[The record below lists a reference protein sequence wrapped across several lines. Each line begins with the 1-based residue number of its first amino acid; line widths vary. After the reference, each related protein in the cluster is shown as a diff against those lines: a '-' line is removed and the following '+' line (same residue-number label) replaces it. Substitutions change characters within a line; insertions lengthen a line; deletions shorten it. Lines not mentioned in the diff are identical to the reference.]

1 MLYRIPLSYN
11 PIDVDALTK
20 VLKSYEGVHHNQIIT
35 DFENELATLTG
46 MPHVVATNSG
56 TAAIHLALLALGIGP
71 GDVVIAPTFTYV
83 ATINP
88 ILYVG
93 ATPVLV
99 DCERETWNMDPAL
112 LEQAIDAQKKKGTL
126 PKAIIIVHTY
136 GMPAQMQEILEI
148 AYREGIDIIEDAA
161 ESLGATYHN
170 RLTGTFG
177 RIGVYSFNNNKAI
190 TTYGGGAL
198 ITKEPQLAE
207 KARFYAS
214 QAREDRPYY
223 EHRSIG
229 FNYLMSSL
237 NAAMGLSQLPLL
249 SNKNSARQAVF
260 SRYRE
265 ALKDKCSF
273 QVDTE
278 IRISNRWL
286 SAFVFEDSKDKDL
299 IANNLKNNS
308 IETRPL
314 WKPMHLQLLFQS
326 SLSFLNGNS
335 EEYFN
340 RGLCLPSN
348 NGIDEQ
354 TEVIRLIEMYW
365 TQGYKI
371 MNK

>member
-1 MLYRIPLSYN
+1 MPYRIPLSYN

-20 VLKSYEGVHHNQIIT
+20 VLRSYEGVQHNQIIT
-35 DFENELATLTG
+35 DFENELATLTAS
-46 MPHVVATNSG
+46 HVVATNSG
-56 TAAIHLALLALGIGP
+56 TAAIHLALLSLGIGP

-126 PKAIIIVHTY
+126 PKVIIIVHTY
-136 GMPAQMQEILEI
+136 GMPAQMPEILKI
-148 AYREGIDIIEDAA
+148 ADREGIDLIEDAA
-161 ESLGATYHN
+161 ESLGATYQT

-223 EHRSIG
+223 EHCSIG

-260 SRYRE
+260 SRYRD

-273 QVDTE
+273 QPDSQIST
-278 IRISNRWL
+278 SNRWL
-286 SAFVFEDSKDKDL
+286 SAFLFKDSKYKDL

-314 WKPMHLQLLFQS
+314 WKPMHRQPVFEK
-326 SLSFLNGNS
+326 FERFTADRAEG
-335 EEYFN
+335 YFKS
-340 RGLCLPSN
+340 GLCLPSAFQGN
-348 NGIDEQ
+348 EQ
-354 TEVIRLIEMYW
+354 AEVLELL
-365 TQGYKI
+365 KI
-371 MNK
+371 

>member
-1 MLYRIPLSYN
+1 MKYRIPLSYN

-20 VLKSYEGVHHNQIIT
+20 VLRSHEGVNHNQIIT
-35 DFENELATLTG
+35 DFENELGALTSSQ
-46 MPHVVATNSG
+46 VVAVNSG
-56 TAAIHLALLALGIGP
+56 TAAIHLALLSLGIGP

-136 GMPAQMQEILEI
+136 GMPAQMSEIMKI
-148 AYREGIDIIEDAA
+148 ADREGIDIIEDAA
-161 ESLGATYHN
+161 ESLGATYQT

-198 ITKEPQLAE
+198 ITKEPRLAE

-223 EHRSIG
+223 EHSTIG

-260 SRYRE
+260 SRYKD
-265 ALKDKCSF
+265 ALRDKCSF
-273 QVDTE
+273 QPDSE
-278 IRISNRWL
+278 ISISNRWL
-286 SAFVFEDSKDKDL
+286 SAFVFKDSKYKDL
-299 IANNLKNNS
+299 IANNLKDHS

-314 WKPMHLQLLFQS
+314 WKPMHSQPVFEKFERFVTNIS
-326 SLSFLNGNS
+326 DDFFG
-335 EEYFN
+335 
-340 RGLCLPSN
+340 RGLCLPSSFR
-348 NGIDEQ
+348 GDEQ
-354 TEVIRLIEMYW
+354 AEVIDLL
-365 TQGYKI
+365 KI
-371 MNK
+371 

>member
-1 MLYRIPLSYN
+1 MKYRIPLSYN

-20 VLKSYEGVHHNQIIT
+20 VLRSHEGVNHNQIIT
-35 DFENELATLTG
+35 DFENELGALTSSQ
-46 MPHVVATNSG
+46 VVAVNSG
-56 TAAIHLALLALGIGP
+56 TAAIHLALLSLGIGP

-136 GMPAQMQEILEI
+136 GMPAQMSEIMKI
-148 AYREGIDIIEDAA
+148 ADREGIDIIEDAA
-161 ESLGATYHN
+161 ESLGATYQT

-198 ITKEPQLAE
+198 ITKEPRLAE

-223 EHRSIG
+223 EHSTIG

-237 NAAMGLSQLPLL
+237 NAAMGLSQLSGLI
-249 SNKNSARQAVF
+249 NRNSARQAIF
-260 SRYRE
+260 RKYDE
-265 ALKDKCSF
+265 ALKGRCCF
-273 QVDTE
+273 QQDSE
-278 IRISNRWL
+278 IKTSNRWL
-286 SAFVFEDSKDKDL
+286 SAFVFDDIGYKNL
-299 IANNLKNNS
+299 IVNKLRIHS

-314 WKPMHLQLLFQS
+314 WKPMHSQPIFENFEKFMTGIS
-326 SLSFLNGNS
+326 NDFF
-335 EEYFN
+335 EK
-340 RGLCLPSN
+340 GLCLPSSLKE
-348 NGIDEQ
+348 DEQ
-354 TEVIRLIEMYW
+354 AEVLELLEV
-365 TQGYKI
+365 
-371 MNK
+371 